1 MFRYAV
7 KKMLNGFL
15 VLLGVVFLVFVL
27 FTALPGDAARM
38 TMGQRADIS
47 TLNEINKELGLDK
60 PRWEQLVLYLNDLSP
75 VSIHENTK
83 ENETKYQY
91 LKLFSIKNSCMVL
104 KYPYLR
110 MSYQNR
116 KPVTQILAKALPNTA
131 ILAFTAIIFAIVLGI
146 SLGMIAALRQSTF
159 TDRFI
164 IFTSVAGIS
173 LPSFFIAI
181 ILQWLFAYVLHSIT
195 GLNLNGNFTEPDIS
209 GNLHIVWQNLLLPAI
224 CLGIRP
230 IAIIAQLTRS
240 SLLDVMKQDYIR
252 TAKAK
257 GLSPMQIIFKHG
269 LRNAINPVLTA
280 VSGWF
285 AEMLAG
291 AFFIEIIFGWNG
303 FGKVTVDALSKN
315 DFPVVMG
322 SVLVAASIFVLINLL
337 TDILY
342 GIIDPRIRLNWIYSE
357 K

>member
-1 MFRYAV
+1 MFSYAAG
-7 KKMLNGFL
+7 KILNGLL
-15 VLLGVVFLVFVL
+15 VLLGVVLLVFVL

-38 TMGQRADIS
+38 TMGQRADVS
-47 TLNEINKELGLDK
+47 TLQEINKEFGLDK
-60 PRWEQLVLYLNDLSP
+60 PEWQQFVLYLNDLSP
-75 VSIHENTK
+75 VSLHKNTE
-83 ENETKYQY
+83 ENELKYNY
-91 LKLFSIKNSCMVL
+91 VRLVSLKNTCIVL

-110 MSYQNR
+110 KSYQN
-116 KPVTQILAKALPNTA
+116 KKSVTQILGKALPNTA
-131 ILAFTAIIFAIVLGI
+131 ILAFAAIIFAVVLGI
-146 SLGMIAALRQSTF
+146 SLGMIAALRRSTF
-159 TDRFI
+159 IDRLI
-164 IFTSVAGIS
+164 IFISVTGIS

-181 ILQWLFAYVLHSIT
+181 IFQWLFAFVLHSIT
-195 GLNLNGNFTEPDIS
+195 GLNLNGNFVEPDIS
-209 GNLHIVWQNLLLPAI
+209 GNVHIVWKNLFLPAL

-240 SLLDVMKQDYIR
+240 SLLEVMKQDYIR

-257 GLSPMQIIFKHG
+257 GLSPMQIIFKHA

-322 SVLVAASIFVLINLL
+322 SVLVAASIFVVINLL

-342 GIIDPRIRLNWIYSE
+342 GVIDPRIRLN
-357 K
+357 